1 MKIRE
6 NMIIPFEKIPGCLAF
21 KVKVTIEVQFLITK
35 YKKRIVESGDFIG

>member
-21 KVKVTIEVQFLITK
+21 KVKVTIEGTVFNFELQNI
-35 YKKRIVESGDFIG
+35 RSVS